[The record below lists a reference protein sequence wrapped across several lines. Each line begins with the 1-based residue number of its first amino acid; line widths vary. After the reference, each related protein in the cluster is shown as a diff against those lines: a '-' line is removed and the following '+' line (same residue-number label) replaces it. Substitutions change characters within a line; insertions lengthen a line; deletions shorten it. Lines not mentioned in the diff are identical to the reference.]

1 MKGCVMKKS
10 SYCFLLLTFVTFA
23 FAQQRTVQT
32 TNPVEQ
38 RPSGKWFGVV
48 FSDLSYVLQ
57 EPQAAPNTNKG
68 TSGRN
73 SFDVSRVHIG
83 YEYTFNSNFSSRIVY
98 DPRLGVGMQEANIQW
113 SNIFPMHQF
122 SIGMMQTSAEMTS
135 ERVFGYRSLGA
146 MLFHRKRYA
155 PEYDAGMS
163 LVGKLDPKGMM
174 SYSLAIQ
181 NGSGTLPDND
191 KLKKFAFTFGLAPD
205 KASVLELY
213 VDYENQSLGRSI
225 INTKLMYGVASRL
238 FSLGVEGFYR
248 MERKFAGT
256 KDIVPAGGS
265 LFSWY
270 EFSKGMRG
278 VVRADVVDDNLD
290 NSNAGYREVYLNAG
304 IDYTPIPEVHFI
316 PNLVYVKKLEKGS
329 SPTVADNIVARL
341 TAAVYFK

>member
-1 MKGCVMKKS
+1 MKKS
-10 SYCFLLLTFVTFA
+10 SYFFLLLTFVTFA

-32 TNPVEQ
+32 TKPAELQ
-38 RPSGKWFGVV
+38 PSGKWFGVV
-48 FSDLSYVLQ
+48 FTDLLYVLQ
-57 EPQAAPNTNKG
+57 EPRTTAPGKG

-73 SFDVSRVHIG
+73 SFDLTRVQIG
-83 YEYTFNSNFSSRIVY
+83 YDYTFSRDFSTRILY
-98 DPRLGVGMQEANIQW
+98 DPRAGVGVQEANIQW
-113 SNIFPMHQF
+113 SNIFPMHVF

-135 ERVFGYRSLGA
+135 EKIFGYRSLGA
-146 MLFHRKRYA
+146 MLFHRKGYA

-163 LVGKLDPKGMM
+163 LYGKLDPKGMM
-174 SYSLAIQ
+174 SYSFAVL

-191 KLKKFAFTFGLAPD
+191 KIKKFAFTFGLAPD
-205 KASVLELY
+205 RASALELY
-213 VDYENQSLGRSI
+213 VDYENLSLGRSI
-225 INTKLMYGVASRL
+225 INTKLMYGVSSRF

-265 LFSWY
+265 LFTWY

-278 VVRADVVDDNLD
+278 VVRVDVVDDNLD
-290 NSNAGYREVYLNAG
+290 NSKTGYREAYLNVG

-316 PNLVYVKKLEKGS
+316 PNLVYVKQLEKGS
-329 SPTVADNIVARL
+329 SPAIADNMLARL